1 MAYAIIPQHLSIDSM
16 RSSGYKD
23 SAYAVA
29 ELIDNSIQA
38 GEGLDRPVKVELIC
52 VDRTGHEEGSRRRL
66 HKVGVYDNASGM
78 DPETLRKAL
87 QFGVGTHRDAA
98 SQHGIGKFGMG
109 LPNSSISQ
117 CRRVDVWSW
126 QDGRT
131 FHTYLDIDEIEA
143 RTMEEVPEPRADT
156 LPPDWIGLIGDEIGA
171 SGTLVVW
178 STLDLMKWKQSTAL
192 LRNAEFI
199 IGRVHRYFVDDGRA
213 SIRLAAYE
221 FAGGRYHVQT
231 DQHVR
236 PNDPLFLMTGTNAPG
251 PFDKEPA
258 FEPFGDPQ
266 EIEVGFEG
274 AKHVVR
280 VTASI
285 CKTATRRLGGSSP
298 IGQTA
303 KKNLGVSV
311 VRAERELELNHSF
324 ENSYDPRERFWGI
337 EVSFPPALDK
347 LFGVTNNK
355 QAATGF
361 QRMFLAEDAAAEE
374 IGKADYQE
382 MLRLDSDPRLVM
394 YQITAVIEGL
404 LETMRAQI
412 KRMKEGDRTDRE
424 RNVDDTTAESI
435 ATRALR
441 RRQEKLGARGSS
453 DAEEKQSSDV
463 RTEALTSEIEQQ
475 EGVGHERA
483 HEIAVDYVRRSIKFR
498 FRHADFPGFAVFDIT
513 SKAGVIIVTINTRHP
528 AHEHL
533 FELLRDGEG
542 EDDTPESPAL
552 KGLKLLLTAWARM
565 EDEATGEQK
574 IALEDA
580 RGEWGRIAR
589 DFIREV
595 DE

>member
-1 MAYAIIPQHLSIDSM
+1 MAYTIIPQHLSMDSM

-38 GEGLDRPVKVELIC
+38 GEELDRPIKVELIC
-52 VDRTGHEEGSRRRL
+52 IDKTSHEAGSRRRL
-66 HKVGVYDNASGM
+66 HRVGVYDNASGM

-87 QFGVGTHRDAA
+87 QFGVGTHRDSA

-126 QDGRT
+126 QEGQT
-131 FHTYLDIDEIEA
+131 HHTYLDIDEVEA
-143 RTMEEVPEPRADT
+143 QTMEEVPEPQPAT
-156 LPPDWIGLIGDEIGA
+156 LPPEWIELISDEIGD

-178 STLDLMKWKQSTAL
+178 STLDLMRWKQSTAL

-199 IGRVHRYFVDDGRA
+199 IGRVHRYFIDDGRA

-221 FAGGRYHVQT
+221 LAGGRYHSQL
-231 DQHVR
+231 DEHVR
-236 PNDPLFLMTGTNAPG
+236 PNDPLFLMTGTNAPE

-258 FEPFGDPQ
+258 FELFGDPQ
-266 EIEVGFEG
+266 EIKVGFEG
-274 AKHVVR
+274 GHHVVR
-280 VTASI
+280 IRASL
-285 CKTATRRLGGSSP
+285 CKTETRRLGGSSA
-298 IGQTA
+298 IGKIA
-303 KKNLGVSV
+303 AKNLGVSV
-311 VRAERELELNHSF
+311 VRAERELELNRTF
-324 ENSYDPRERFWGI
+324 ENSYDPRERWWGI

-347 LFGVTNNK
+347 IFGVTNNK
-355 QAATGF
+355 QAATEF
-361 QRMFLAEDAAAEE
+361 QRMVLAEDAAAEE
-374 IGKADYQE
+374 MSVAEYQE

-394 YQITAVIEGL
+394 YQISQAIDRL
-404 LETMRAQI
+404 LETMREQI
-412 KRMKEGDRTDRE
+412 RRIREGDRKGRE
-424 RNVDDTTAESI
+424 RTADDATAESI

-441 RRQEKLGARGSS
+441 RRQEKLGTTGSS
-453 DAEEKQSSDV
+453 DAEENQPADV
-463 RTEALTSEIEQQ
+463 RTETLTGEIEQ
-475 EGVGHERA
+475 EGVDHERA
-483 HEIAVDYVRRSIKFR
+483 HEIAVDYVQRNIKFM
-498 FRHADFPGFAVFDIT
+498 FRHADFPGFAVFDVT
-513 SKAGVIIVTINTRHP
+513 SKAGVIIITINTRHP

-533 FELLRDGEG
+533 FELLREG

-552 KGLKLLLTAWARM
+552 KGLKLLLTAWGRM
-565 EDEATGEQK
+565 EDEASSEQK
-574 IALEDA
+574 IVLEDA